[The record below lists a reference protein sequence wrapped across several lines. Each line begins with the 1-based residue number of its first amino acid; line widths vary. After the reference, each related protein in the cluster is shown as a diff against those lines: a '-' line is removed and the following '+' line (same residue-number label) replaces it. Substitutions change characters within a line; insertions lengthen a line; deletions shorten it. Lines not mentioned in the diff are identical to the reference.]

1 MTISRPWPY
10 PLLLRP
16 GAWQLRA
23 ALASALAAA
32 VLALPSVALA
42 REALAAPPPSMVSV
56 PSAGQALAV
65 PAHLFALAHPVGQ
78 QRLLHSDYNQAYW
91 PLANYFETQRNQ
103 AYCSVATSVM
113 ALNAL
118 GVARP
123 ATPLYPDFGFFT
135 QQGFF
140 DGIHPR
146 VASAEGVAKE
156 GMTLEQLGAAL
167 GHFALRVE
175 VISGAALDVHQLR
188 QLLKQHLRQSDRFV
202 LLNFNRRFIGQLGGG
217 HWSPLAAYHEA
228 SDSALLLDV
237 ARYKY
242 PAVWVPLA
250 QLLAA
255 AQDPDSVSA
264 KARGLLVV
272 SKPAP

>member
-1 MTISRPWPY
+1 MAR
-10 PLLLRP
+10 
-16 GAWQLRA
+16 
-23 ALASALAAA
+23 LAA
-32 VLALPSVALA
+32 
-42 REALAAPPPSMVSV
+42 
-56 PSAGQALAV
+56 
-65 PAHLFALAHPVGQ
+65 
-78 QRLLHSDYNQAYW
+78 
-91 PLANYFETQRNQ
+91 
-103 AYCSVATSVM
+103 
-113 ALNAL
+113 
-118 GVARP
+118 
-123 ATPLYPDFGFFT
+123 
-135 QQGFF
+135 
-140 DGIHPR
+140 
-146 VASAEGVAKE
+146 
-156 GMTLEQLGAAL
+156 
-167 GHFALRVE
+167 
-175 VISGAALDVHQLR
+175 
-188 QLLKQHLRQSDRFV
+188 V

>member
-1 MTISRPWPY
+1 MTVFANR
-10 PLLLRP
+10 R
-16 GAWQLRA
+16 
-23 ALASALAAA
+23 SAC
-32 VLALPSVALA
+32 VVA
-42 REALAAPPPSMVSV
+42 
-56 PSAGQALAV
+56 
-65 PAHLFALAHPVGQ
+65 LFALALPWGAMAQLSSPVAGASGVPAGTGAGV
-78 QRLLHSDYNQAYW
+78 HSPNSPFAPLQERSDVVPW
-91 PLANYFETQRNQ
+91 PLLTEVKTRVEKNRILPVFSTP
-103 AYCSVATSVM
+103 VM

>member
-42 REALAAPPPSMVSV
+42 REALAAPPPPMVSA

-202 LLNFNRRFIGQLGGG
+202 LLNFNRRL
-217 HWSPLAAYHEA
+217 
-228 SDSALLLDV
+228 SA
-237 ARYKY
+237 R
-242 PAVWVPLA
+242 W
-250 QLLAA
+250 AA
-255 AQDPDSVSA
+255 ALGRP
-264 KARGLLVV
+264 
-272 SKPAP
+272 